1 MAVRIVVVEGEPI
14 SKALRRLKKK
24 LECSGSAWEA
34 RRRRHVIDQTQERRA
49 KQFKKRF
56 KARQATLL
64 AQRTG
69 EQPVASLK
77 EATTRFWKQTG
88 KP

>member
-1 MAVRIVVVEGEPI
+1 MTVRIVVAQGEPI

-24 LECSGSAWEA
+24 LEWSGWAWEA
-34 RRRRHVIDQTQERRA
+34 RRRGHATDQTQERRA
-49 KQFKKRF
+49 KRFQKRF

-64 AQRTG
+64 AQRAG

-77 EATTRFWKQTG
+77 EATTRFWKRTG
-88 KP
+88 KA